1 MVWLYH
7 SCLPITDLLKDFWA
21 DSSCYEHLYRFLCE
35 HKVLFF
41 WDKFPD
47 NAIAVSYDICT
58 FILKKKKS
66 VFQSFW
72 ALTFPSAMYE
82 WSSFSTSLAAFGV
95 TLFLI
100 YFSPSDVKWHLT
112 VILICVS
119 LRVND
124 VEHIFMCLF
133 AICISSSVKRFCLS
147 SVHFIMFAC
156 FFYCGIFESSLY
168 SFGTNPLSDMWFLN
182 IFSPFAICLFILLS
196 FYDKKFLILMF
207 PVYRFYPLWIIS
219 VHSGYCNKTPQTG
232 WLINNRNLFHSSG
245 GGKVQ
250 NQGTSMAALW

>member
-156 FFYCGIFESSLY
+156 FSTVAFLRVLY
-168 SFGTNPLSDMWFLN
+168 IVLV
-182 IFSPFAICLFILLS
+182 
-196 FYDKKFLILMF
+196 LILCQICDF
-207 PVYRFYPLWIIS
+207 WIYS
-219 VHSGYCNKTPQTG
+219 LHLQFVFSFFWAFMRKS
-232 WLINNRNLFHSSG
+232 F
-245 GGKVQ
+245 
-250 NQGTSMAALW
+250 